1 MRSYDPKE
9 WKTIVLDFHKSD
21 SLRKLLPLLIAAG
34 IYTWAFAFIERRYI
48 TSSGR
53 DFLSSISVVDT
64 ILGFVISMLLVFRTN
79 TAYDRWWE
87 GRKLWGSLVN
97 NSRNLAIKL
106 NVLLPKEDTNTKALF
121 AELIYRFAAELKTHL
136 RSEHTLYTLDQ
147 FEHPEISQFD
157 RFKHVPEQI
166 VSRMMERVIQMQREQ
181 QLSGEQLLF
190 INPELT
196 SFMDI
201 CGACERIKNTPIPF
215 SYSSFIKK
223 FILFYT
229 LTLPVGY
236 VFSLGYFIIPV
247 VIFILYALASLELIA
262 EEIEEPFGKD
272 ENDLPLGRIAETI
285 QKNVTEILAYA
296 V

>member
-106 NVLLPKEDTNTKALF
+106 NVLLPKEDTNTKVLF

-136 RSEHTLYTLDQ
+136 RSEHTLYALDQ
-147 FEHPEISQFD
+147 FEHPEIPQFD

-166 VSRMMERVIQMQREQ
+166 VSTITERIMQLHVDQ
-181 QLSGEQLLF
+181 KISAEQLLF

-201 CGACERIKNTPIPF
+201 CGACERIRNTPIPF

-236 VFSLGYFIIPV
+236 VFALGYLIIPV

-272 ENDLPLGRIAETI
+272 ENDLPLDRIAETI
-285 QKNVTEILAYA
+285 QKNVTEILS
-296 V
+296 

>member
-9 WKTIVLDFHKSD
+9 WKAIVLDFHRSD
-21 SLRKLLPLLIAAG
+21 TLRKLLPVLILAG
-34 IYTWAFAFIERRYI
+34 LYTWAFAFIERTYI
-48 TSSGR
+48 PDSKAEH
-53 DFLSSISVVDT
+53 LKNISVIHT

-87 GRKLWGSLVN
+87 GRKLWGNLVN
-97 NSRNLAIKL
+97 SSRNLAIKL
-106 NVLLPKEDTNTKALF
+106 SVFIPKEDTHTRALF

-136 RSEHTLYTLDQ
+136 RSEHTLYALDE
-147 FEHPEISQFD
+147 FEHPEIPQLN

-166 VSRMMERVIQMQREQ
+166 VSTITERIIQMQKAQ
-181 QLSGEQLLF
+181 QISGEQLLF

-201 CGACERIKNTPIPF
+201 CGSCERIKNTPIPF

-236 VFSLGYFIIPV
+236 VFALGYFIIPV

-272 ENDLPLGRIAETI
+272 ENDLPLDRIIETI
-285 QKNVTEILAYA
+285 GKNVSEILA
-296 V
+296 

>member
-9 WKTIVLDFHKSD
+9 WKTIILDFHKSD
-21 SLRKLLPLLIAAG
+21 SLRKLLPVLAAAG
-34 IYTWAFAFIERRYI
+34 IYTWAFAFIEKRYI
-48 TSSGR
+48 TSSGAN
-53 DFLSSISVVDT
+53 FLNSISVIDT

-87 GRKLWGSLVN
+87 GRKLWGGLVN
-97 NSRNLAIKL
+97 SSRNLAIKL
-106 NVLLPKEDTNTKALF
+106 KVLIPKEDENTRALF
-121 AELIYRFAAELKTHL
+121 AELIYRFATELKTHL
-136 RSEHTLYTLDQ
+136 RSEHTLYALDE
-147 FEHPEISQFD
+147 FEHPEIPQFD

-166 VSRMMERVIQMQREQ
+166 VSTMTERLVQMYKEQ
-181 QLSGEQLLF
+181 QISGEQLLF

-201 CGACERIKNTPIPF
+201 CGACERIRNTPIPF

-229 LTLPVGY
+229 LSLPVGY

-272 ENDLPLGRIAETI
+272 ENDLPLDRIAETI
-285 QKNVTEILAYA
+285 QKNVTEILA
-296 V
+296 